1 MVYTLQRGKIGKNQ
15 LEIPFKVE
23 SDLAGDQQTAY
34 IYVLAYAHHNPI
46 CFLVGKFIPW
56 WRQNPNY
63 TVPSGKRLHSYGK
76 IHHAI
81 NG

>member
-46 CFLVGKFIPW
+46 CFLVGKFIP
-56 WRQNPNY
+56 
-63 TVPSGKRLHSYGK
+63 
-76 IHHAI
+76 
-81 NG
+81 